1 MKREFR
7 RTQIAETV
15 LGFVMYAIPVI
26 CLLFILVW
34 AGRAYAE
41 GYGLFVQ
48 KALDTPGEAHSEMVT
63 ITEEDAGSAMAVGKL
78 LEDERL
84 ISSRYAFA
92 VKARLSDYSGSILPG
107 TYILSSDMTME
118 QMLRRICGE
127 TGTNVDGQEGS
138 AGSQPVTG
146 ELEDTLPSEEKE
158 NRDVWGQ

>member
-1 MKREFR
+1 MKERFR
-7 RTQIAETV
+7 RAGLIETV
-15 LGFVMYAIPVI
+15 LGCIMYAIPVI
-26 CLLFILVW
+26 GVVFILVW

-78 LEDERL
+78 LEDEDL

-92 VKARLSDYSGSILPG
+92 VKARLSDYSGAILPG

-118 QMLRRICGE
+118 HILRRICGE
-127 TGTNVDGQEGS
+127 EGANADGQEKA
-138 AGSQPVTG
+138 AGGQPVTG
-146 ELEDTLPSEEKE
+146 ELEDSLPSEKKE